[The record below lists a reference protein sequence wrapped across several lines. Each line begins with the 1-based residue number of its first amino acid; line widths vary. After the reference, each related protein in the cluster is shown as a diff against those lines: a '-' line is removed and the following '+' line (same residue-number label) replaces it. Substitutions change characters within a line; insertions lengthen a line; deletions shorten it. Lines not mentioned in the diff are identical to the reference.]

1 MLRPTRRRAAIPLG
15 SLLLFGVAMFAGAP
29 SSQAIAPPD
38 DEQAVEPLSDAEYRD
53 YQRVR
58 VRDPHDPLRAMH
70 PVRVAAYALHPIGVA
85 LDYAIVRPSVWVVRQ
100 EPFRTIFGF
109 QED

>member
-1 MLRPTRRRAAIPLG
+1 MLRTTRRRAIRFG
-15 SLLLFGVAMFAGAP
+15 SLLLFGVALFAGAP

-38 DEQAVEPLSDAEYRD
+38 EEDAVEPLSDAEYRD
-53 YQRVR
+53 YQRAR
-58 VRDPHDPLRAMH
+58 VRDPHDPTRAMH
-70 PVRVAAYALHPIGVA
+70 PVRIAAYALHPVGVA
-85 LDYAIVRPSVWVVRQ
+85 IDYAIVRPSVWVVRQ